1 MNQPLVSV
9 CVIAYN
15 SSSFILHTLQSIEQQ
30 TYSPIEL
37 IISDDC
43 STDHT
48 VALCSEW
55 LTNHNA
61 RFVSVRIL
69 TSLTNDGIS
78 PNVNRACRASQGE
91 WVKCIAADDMLHPNC
106 IADNVAYITSHP
118 ESHIVVSRM
127 KVLYEEEGN
136 TQLLDEPFLD
146 SYAPFYEADAA
157 RQYRLLLRENYI
169 SAPTAF
175 IKRATLALLN
185 YTDERY
191 PFIEDY
197 PLWLKFTSS
206 GYRVFFLDKPT
217 VTYRMNHSVTRSA
230 HVRFHPSFYHS
241 QRLFVKE
248 QLLPHYQLQDI
259 SYIYATYLAL
269 IQRYI
274 LFRLLGNKRNKL
286 TCFVEKL
293 FQKLYPHRSCK

>member
-15 SSSFILHTLQSIEQQ
+15 SSSYILHTLQSIEQQ

-48 VALCSEW
+48 VALCREW
-55 LTNHNA
+55 LAQHSA
-61 RFVSVRIL
+61 RFVRTQIV
-69 TSLTNDGIS
+69 TSLTNEGIS
-78 PNVNRACRASQGE
+78 PNVNRAYRVSKGD
-91 WVKCIAADDMLHPNC
+91 WVKTIAADDLLLPTC

-118 ESHIVVSRM
+118 EAHLVVSRM
-127 KVLYEEEGN
+127 KVLYEEEES
-136 TQLLDEPFLD
+136 TQLLDEPFL
-146 SYAPFYEADAA
+146 STYAPFYQADAA
-157 RQYRLLLRENYI
+157 KQYRLLLRENYI

-175 IKRATLALLN
+175 IKRATLAQLN

-206 GYRVFFLDKPT
+206 GYRVYFLDKAT
-217 VTYRMNHSVTRSA
+217 VTYRMSHSVTRVA
-230 HVRFHPSFYHS
+230 DVRFHPSFYYS
-241 QRLFVKE
+241 QRRFVKE
-248 QLLPHYQLQDI
+248 QILPHYRLQDI
-259 SYIYATYLAL
+259 SYIYTTYLTL

-274 LFRLLGNKRNKL
+274 LFRWLGNKRNKL
-286 TCFVEKL
+286 THFVEKL
-293 FQKLYPHRSCK
+293 FQMLYPHRN